1 MTPRSYDAAK
11 RATDIAVSAAV
22 LAAAAPV
29 GAVIAWRIRR
39 EDGGPVIFRGI
50 RVGRGGGTF
59 DILKF
64 RTMSVGAERLGV
76 DATADSDPR
85 LTRIGRVLRRW
96 KLDELPQLVNVLRGE
111 MSLVGPRPQM
121 VWDVER
127 YTAEERRLLDIR
139 PGITDWAS
147 IKYRRQGTLIE
158 GHPDPQAAYFELIRP
173 GKMELAMAYLRSR
186 SYGVDLGIL
195 GLTALAVLGYP
206 RTDELLSRMVAAA
219 RFRSSSA
226 RSSSARSSSGRSSG
240 RSSARD

>member
-64 RTMSVGAERLGV
+64 RTMSVGADRLGV
-76 DATADSDPR
+76 DATANDDPR
-85 LTRIGRVLRRW
+85 LTEIGRTLRRW
-96 KLDELPQLVNVLRGE
+96 KLDELPQFVNVLRGD

-121 VWDVER
+121 VWDVEL
-127 YTAEERRLLDIR
+127 YSDAERELLSLR

-147 IKYRRQGTLIE
+147 IRYRSQGALIE
-158 GHPDPQAAYFELIRP
+158 GRADPQAAYFELIRP
-173 GKMELAMAYLRSR
+173 GKMSLAMAYLRHR
-186 SYGVDLGIL
+186 SYGVDLRIL
-195 GLTALAVLGYP
+195 GLTALAVLGHP
-206 RTDELLSRMVAAA
+206 RTDELLDRMIASASSRLVSRVRSRA
-219 RFRSSSA
+219 RA
-226 RSSSARSSSGRSSG
+226 
-240 RSSARD
+240 